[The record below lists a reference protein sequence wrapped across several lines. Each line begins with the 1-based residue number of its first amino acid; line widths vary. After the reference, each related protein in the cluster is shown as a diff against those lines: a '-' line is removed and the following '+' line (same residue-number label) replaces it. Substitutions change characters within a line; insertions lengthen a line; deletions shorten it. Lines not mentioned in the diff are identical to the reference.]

1 MRDPVQ
7 YARFSEERSRPF
19 HTLLSQ
25 VPERAYQH
33 IVDLGSGTGEL
44 TKSLSERWT
53 GSMVLGVDNSPEM
66 VEQAKKSTQ
75 AGWLE
80 FQLSD
85 INDFDEPADLIFS
98 NAALQWVDNHDNL
111 FPRLASLVKP
121 GGVLAVQM
129 PASFDQPSHVLLEK
143 TARSGPW
150 ANKLADW
157 YKLQIRPLRWY
168 VDLLMGVGMEVNA
181 WETEYLFVLRGPNP
195 VLEWVKG
202 TSMQPILSL
211 LDQAEQAEFS
221 EAYGAALR
229 DAYPTRDDCTIY
241 PFKRIF
247 FVASRKT

>member
-1 MRDPVQ
+1 MELSR
-7 YARFSEERSRPF
+7 ARLGRRRSRAAPRPHLGDTGAGIF
-19 HTLLSQ
+19 
-25 VPERAYQH
+25 VAERIDCAR
-33 IVDLGSGTGEL
+33 G
-44 TKSLSERWT
+44 
-53 GSMVLGVDNSPEM
+53 
-66 VEQAKKSTQ
+66 
-75 AGWLE
+75 AG
-80 FQLSD
+80 
-85 INDFDEPADLIFS
+85 
-98 NAALQWVDNHDNL
+98 
-111 FPRLASLVKP
+111 
-121 GGVLAVQM
+121 
-129 PASFDQPSHVLLEK
+129 LEK

-229 DAYPTRDDCTIY
+229 DAYPTRDDGTIY